1 MKEAKEITTRALDRS
16 ESEILRTRNAMILL
30 AIVGLG
36 MAVAAQALGAGLGA
50 AGPTVAHPGGGN
62 QGGQSGSA
70 FPAQRIERVP
80 SMPPVFNQSTPYTG
94 PQSPERP
101 VSPASSG
108 IHIRRSLTVTSAQP
122 CHCEVEHPLR
132 LY

>member
-1 MKEAKEITTRALDRS
+1 MKEAKETTTRALDRS

-30 AIVGLG
+30 AIVGFG
-36 MAVAAQALGAGLGA
+36 MAVPARALGAGLGA
-50 AGPTVAHPGGGN
+50 TGPTVAHPGGGN

-80 SMPPVFNQSTPYTG
+80 SMPPVFNQSTPYTV

-101 VSPASSG
+101 VSPASPGSIFG
-108 IHIRRSLTVTSAQP
+108 DH
-122 CHCEVEHPLR
+122 
-132 LY
+132 